1 MAFSNQQ
8 VQAVW
13 DRATKVD
20 GYDPT
25 RFRKDACGAWI
36 IRDKYGDSDSIY
48 GWQIDHIVPRS
59 LLEENG
65 FSDEEID
72 NQLNLRALQHENNAS
87 KRDDY
92 PSYTALVTSK
102 GSENIHTIKYLQVN
116 NNKQES
122 LKALYNL

>member
-1 MAFSNQQ
+1 MAFSSQQ
-8 VQAVW
+8 IQEVW
-13 DRATKVD
+13 DRAIKVD
-20 GYDPT
+20 GYDST

-59 LLEENG
+59 LLEANG

-72 NQLNLRALQHENNAS
+72 NQLNLRALQHDNNAS
-87 KRDDY
+87 KSDDY
-92 PSYTALVTSK
+92 PSYTASVTSD
-102 GSENIHTIKYLQVN
+102 GSENVQTIKYLEVN
-116 NNKQES
+116 QKKQER